1 METYRFGR
9 TDFGCDWPGPGP
21 QAYNGGHEED
31 PMKALS
37 LVTMSAI
44 LCSLGL
50 AAETQK
56 KDLDLKAEDGTTL
69 KASYF
74 SPGRP
79 GPGILLLHQCNM
91 DRHAWDGL
99 AQDLANAGFHV
110 LTLDF
115 RGFGDS
121 GGDHANR
128 TAEREKWPSDVD
140 TAYAYLM
147 GQKGV
152 QKTQVAAGGASCGVG
167 QASDLATRHHEIKAL
182 VLLSGGASAA
192 AKAYFSATP
201 SVAVFGA
208 ASEGD
213 TNAAKGIKEAVEA
226 SKSPQSHLKL
236 YPGTEHGV
244 PMFAKNAELEP
255 MIVKW
260 LKGEVAGSL

>member
-1 METYRFGR
+1 
-9 TDFGCDWPGPGP
+9 
-21 QAYNGGHEED
+21 
-31 PMKALS
+31 MKALS
-37 LVTMSAI
+37 LIAMSAL
-44 LCSLGL
+44 LCSFGL

-56 KDLDLKAEDGTTL
+56 KDVDLKAQDGTIL

-79 GPGILLLHQCNM
+79 GPAILLLHQCNM

-99 AQDLANAGFHV
+99 AQDLANVGFHV
-110 LTLDF
+110 LTVDF
-115 RGFGDS
+115 RGFGES

-128 TAEREKWPSDVD
+128 TAEREKWPADVD

-147 GQKGV
+147 DQKGV
-152 QKTQVAAGGASCGVG
+152 EKTHVAAGGASCGVG

-182 VLLSGGASAA
+182 MLLSGGASDA
-192 AKAYFSATP
+192 AKAYLAASPT
-201 SVAVFGA
+201 VAVFGA

-226 SKSPQSHLKL
+226 SKDPQSKLKL

-244 PMFAKNAELEP
+244 PMFPKNSELEP
-255 MIVKW
+255 MMVKW
-260 LKGEVAGSL
+260 LKAEVAGSI